1 MDGGVYVADHQRI
14 SSNCPSFV
22 IEFKYLQIYLDRTT
36 VLAGTDPMTLMEL
49 SAGIGPFAAFKDA
62 PAVAYHSMF
71 SLSRNCAMGWIWWRP
86 AP

>member
-1 MDGGVYVADHQRI
+1 MEGCMFADHQRI

-36 VLAGTDPMTLMEL
+36 VLAGTDPMPLMEL